1 MRRKDVYEVFD
12 LFAKAKTKADKVKIL
27 QDNDSPALRD
37 VCRGSLDKTIIW
49 LLPKGKVPYEPS
61 TEYSAPATLLK
72 QNRKFAYLI
81 KGGIGP
87 DIIPAKREAIFISI
101 LEGIHPRD
109 AELLVSMINKKAP
122 VKGLTRNVV
131 SEAFPG
137 LLKDTK

>member
-12 LFAKAKTKADKVKIL
+12 LFVKATAKADKVKVL

-37 VCRGSLDKTIIW
+37 VCRGSLDKTIVW
-49 LLPKGKVPYEPS
+49 LLPTGKVPYEPC
-61 TEYSAPATLLK
+61 TEQSVPATLHK
-72 QNRKFAYLI
+72 ENRKFAYFVQ
-81 KGGIGP
+81 GGSGP
-87 DIIPAKREAIFISI
+87 NLHAAKREVMFIAV

>member
-12 LFAKAKTKADKVKIL
+12 MFVAAKAKADKIKVL
-27 QDNDSPALRD
+27 QDNESPALRD

-49 LLPKGKVPYEPS
+49 LLPKGKVPYKAGREES
-61 TEYSAPATLLK
+61 TPANLHK
-72 QNRKFAYLI
+72 ENRKFAYFVQ
-81 KGGIGP
+81 GGRGP
-87 DIIPAKREAIFISI
+87 NLHPAKREVMFIGV

-131 SEAFPG
+131 NEAFPG
-137 LLKDTK
+137 LLKDN